1 MMERSLLCF
10 GELLL
15 RLGAPGRQMLL
26 QSPQLEVFVGGAEA
40 NVAVSM
46 ARFGHRVSMLS
57 VVPDNPLGEAA
68 SGELRRYRV
77 NTDLVQLGAGR
88 MGLYFL
94 VPGAIHRPSA
104 VLYDRADSAF
114 ALASARA
121 YDWDRA
127 LQGVTDAHFSGVTPA
142 LNAECAT
149 ACRQGMEMARQR
161 GLQVS
166 FDGNY
171 RAKLWESWKGD
182 AASITRVLMSGADL
196 LFADYR
202 DIGIALNWTPP
213 NASADDRIVA
223 AAQAAFTAFP
233 QLQTLATTI
242 RVQHSVDH
250 HALSAV
256 LVSRKGG
263 VQRTPSYEI
272 TPIVDRIGGG
282 DAFAAGVLHG
292 RFSGMSDADSLHF
305 GLGAACLKH
314 SIPGDCNLV
323 GVDDVLALIE
333 QGRFDV
339 RR

>member
-1 MMERSLLCF
+1 MSRVLLCF

-26 QSPQLEVFVGGAEA
+26 QSPQLDVHVGGAEA

-46 ARFGHRVSMLS
+46 ARFGHAVSMLS

-77 NTDLVQLGAGR
+77 DTRHVRAGTGR

-104 VLYDRADSAF
+104 VLYDRTDSAF
-114 ALASARA
+114 ALTAASDF
-121 YDWDRA
+121 DWAQA
-127 LQGVTDAHFSGVTPA
+127 LDGITDLHLSGVSPA
-142 LNAECAT
+142 LNANCAA
-149 ACRQGMEMARQR
+149 ACQQGIDQARKR
-161 GLQVS
+161 GIRVS

-171 RAKLWESWKGD
+171 RAKLWETWNSD
-182 AASITRVLMSGADL
+182 PAAITRGLMAGSDL
-196 LFADYR
+196 IFADHR
-202 DIGIALNWTPP
+202 DIAIALGWTAPDGSP
-213 NASADDRIVA
+213 EQRIVA
-223 AAQAAFTAFP
+223 AAQAAFAAFP
-233 QLQTLATTI
+233 NLQRLATTVRI
-242 RVQHSVDH
+242 QHSVDH
-250 HALSAV
+250 HALSGV
-256 LVSRKGG
+256 MVGRNGE

-292 RFSGMSDADSLHF
+292 LFSGLSDAESLHF
-305 GLGAACLKH
+305 GIGAACLKH
-314 SIPGDCNLV
+314 SIPGDSNLV
-323 GVDDVLALIE
+323 GVDDVLAFVD

-339 RR
+339 KR

>member
-1 MMERSLLCF
+1 MERSLLCF

-68 SGELRRYRV
+68 SGELRRHRV
-77 NTDLVQLGAGR
+77 DTRLVQLGAGR

-94 VPGAIHRPSA
+94 MPGAIHRPSA
-104 VLYDRADSAF
+104 VLYDRAESAF
-114 ALASARA
+114 ALAGARA
-121 YDWDRA
+121 FDWDRA
-127 LQGVTDAHFSGVTPA
+127 FDGVSDAHFSGVTPA
-142 LNAECAT
+142 LNAECTA
-149 ACRQGMEMARQR
+149 ACRQGMEKARQR
-161 GLQVS
+161 GLRVS

-171 RAKLWESWKGD
+171 RAKLWDSWKGD
-182 AASITRVLMSGADL
+182 SASITRSLMAGADL
-196 LFADYR
+196 LFADHR
-202 DIGIALNWTPP
+202 DIAIALNWTPP
-213 NASADDRIVA
+213 NASTEDRIVA
-223 AAQAAFTAFP
+223 AAQAAFKAFP
-233 QLQTLATTI
+233 QMQTLTTTI

-250 HALSAV
+250 HALSGI
-256 LVSRKGG
+256 LVTREG
-263 VQRTPSYEI
+263 VVHKTPSYEI

-292 RFSGMSDADSLHF
+292 RFSGMSDADGLHF
-305 GLGAACLKH
+305 GIGAACLKH

-323 GVDDVLALIE
+323 GVDDVLSLID

>member
-1 MMERSLLCF
+1 MDRSLLCF

-26 QSPQLEVFVGGAEA
+26 QSPQLEVYVGGAEA

-68 SGELRRYRV
+68 TGELRRHRV
-77 NTDLVQLGAGR
+77 DTQHVQRGVGR

-94 VPGAIHRPSA
+94 MPGAIHRPSA

-114 ALASARA
+114 ALAGARA
-121 YDWDRA
+121 FDWDRV
-127 LQGVTDAHFSGVTPA
+127 LLGVSDAHFSGVTAA
-142 LNAECAT
+142 LNAESAA
-149 ACRQGMEMARQR
+149 ACLHGMQKARQN
-161 GLQVS
+161 GAQVS

-171 RAKLWESWKGD
+171 RAKLWESWNGD
-182 AASITRVLMSGADL
+182 SASITRGLMAATDL

-202 DIGIALNWTPP
+202 DIAIALDWTPP
-213 NASADDRIVA
+213 DAPSAERIIA
-223 AAQAAFTAFP
+223 AAHTAFAAFG
-233 QLQTLATTI
+233 QLQRVATTI

-250 HALSAV
+250 HALSGL
-256 LVSRKGG
+256 LVSRDGQ
-263 VQRTPSYEI
+263 VQRTRSYEV

-292 RFSGMSDADSLHF
+292 LFTGLSDAESLHF
-305 GLGAACLKH
+305 GVAAACLKH

-323 GVDDVLALIE
+323 GVEDVLALVDQE
-333 QGRFDV
+333 RFDV